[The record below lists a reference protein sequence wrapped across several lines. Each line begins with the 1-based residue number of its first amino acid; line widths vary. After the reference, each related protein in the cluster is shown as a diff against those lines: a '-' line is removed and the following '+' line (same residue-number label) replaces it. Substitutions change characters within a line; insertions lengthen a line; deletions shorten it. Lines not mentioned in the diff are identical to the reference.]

1 MDLVTNEDMS
11 LILQQSGS
19 LQTPRIKVEV
29 LDSKTQRIVGTIEGL
44 VSGSISIDGESDVR
58 RSGNIVIQP
67 TLTEKIKLEE
77 GNLVWLDKDIR
88 IYKITS
94 SNITMFIIYR

>member
-29 LDSKTQRIVGTIEGL
+29 LDSKTQRIVGTIA
-44 VSGSISIDGESDVR
+44 
-58 RSGNIVIQP
+58 
-67 TLTEKIKLEE
+67 
-77 GNLVWLDKDIR
+77 
-88 IYKITS
+88 
-94 SNITMFIIYR
+94 